1 MRANEEQG
9 GNAVQRQYGGF
20 VAEGIGQVPRT
31 QLSVPRYLFAVVGH
45 DPTSGGL
52 RSFPLSS
59 HYLSI
64 SASHSPSPSPVLFP
78 FSLPSASH
86 SPFPTFTIFIFCS
99 LSPSPAAYS
108 PSPATCSPSSA
119 LSRWYSSFLSPV
131 FTLHLLFSHTHSPS
145 SSPFLSVNG
154 PALFLSSLQL
164 ITIFISL
171 LSFYLFLCQSLY
183 LSPSLSLNLSPLFS
197 LILSLSDLRRSLL
210 IVLPL
215 HLYYS
220 VPIFFS
226 LYPAFLSL

>member
-1 MRANEEQG
+1 MLFNANME
-9 GNAVQRQYGGF
+9 ASLQR
-20 VAEGIGQVPRT
+20 ESPIWRT

-64 SASHSPSPSPVLFP
+64 SASHSPSPSPVLSP

-119 LSRWYSSFLSPV
+119 LSRWYSSFLSPI
-131 FTLHLLFSHTHSPS
+131 FTLHLLLT
-145 SSPFLSVNG
+145 V
-154 PALFLSSLQL
+154 
-164 ITIFISL
+164 L
-171 LSFYLFLCQSLY
+171 LYFY
-183 LSPSLSLNLSPLFS
+183 PP
-197 LILSLSDLRRSLL
+197 
-210 IVLPL
+210 
-215 HLYYS
+215 YS
-220 VPIFFS
+220 
-226 LYPAFLSL
+226 